1 VTGPLDTPDGEVAEV
16 VEEDVAQQGRAPAA
30 SGTASH
36 PGSDPG
42 TDPADPDPAGDD
54 VADSGLVGDV
64 IVADDDPLVA
74 ARAERDEYLDALRRL
89 QAEFENYRK
98 RMAKQQSE
106 QSDRAA
112 KLLAESLLPVLDAL
126 DLAAEHSADAT
137 TDDAKA
143 LLAASGLLNDTLAK
157 AGLERIEAD
166 GAEFDP
172 TAHEAV
178 GHAPAD
184 DDAGDGDGSD
194 GGTHAT
200 TVVAQVMRPG
210 YRWRGTVVRP
220 AMVLVRG

>member
-16 VEEDVAQQGRAPAA
+16 AEEDVALQGRAPRDAA
-30 SGTASH
+30 G
-36 PGSDPG
+36 D
-42 TDPADPDPAGDD
+42 DPADPDAAPDTGGTGDLAGT
-54 VADSGLVGDV
+54 VLIGDV
-64 IVADDDPLVA
+64 IVADDDPLA
-74 ARAERDEYLDALRRL
+74 AAVAERDEYLDALRRL
-89 QAEFENYRK
+89 QAEFENYKK
-98 RMAKQQSE
+98 RVAKLQSE

-112 KLLAESLLPVLDAL
+112 RSLAESLLPVLDAL

-178 GHAPAD
+178 GHAPAGESD
-184 DDAGDGDGSD
+184 PTGADGAD
-194 GGTHAT
+194 HET

>member
-1 VTGPLDTPDGEVAEV
+1 
-16 VEEDVAQQGRAPAA
+16 
-30 SGTASH
+30 
-36 PGSDPG
+36 
-42 TDPADPDPAGDD
+42 
-54 VADSGLVGDV
+54 
-64 IVADDDPLVA
+64 
-74 ARAERDEYLDALRRL
+74 
-89 QAEFENYRK
+89 
-98 RMAKQQSE
+98 MAKQQSE

-112 KLLAESLLPVLDAL
+112 TMLAESLLPVLDAL

-178 GHAPAD
+178 GHAPVDDAD
-184 DDAGDGDGSD
+184 DGGGN
-194 GGTHAT
+194 GGTHEAP
-200 TVVAQVMRPG
+200 VVAQVMRPG

>member
-1 VTGPLDTPDGEVAEV
+1 MTGPLDTPDGEVAEV
-16 VEEDVAQQGRAPAA
+16 AEEDVAARGRAAGDA
-30 SGTASH
+30 
-36 PGSDPG
+36 
-42 TDPADPDPAGDD
+42 DPADPDAAPDAPGPPDHD
-54 VADSGLVGDV
+54 AADTGLVGDV

-74 ARAERDEYLDALRRL
+74 ALAERDDYLDALRRL

-98 RMAKQQSE
+98 RVAKLQAE

-112 KLLAESLLPVLDAL
+112 RSLAESLLPVLDAL

-178 GHAPAD
+178 GHAPAGEAD
-184 DDAGDGDGSD
+184 PAAAD
-194 GGTHAT
+194 GGDHET